1 MMSPAPLDIPYKTL
15 GLSRDDGVLRLTLNR
30 PKQRN
35 AINEAMIGELEQ
47 VVAALADDLSTRIVM
62 IRGAGGSFCA
72 GGDLKDFQ
80 RNYQGADNV
89 ERVAGENRRFGR
101 LLSAINSLPQVVIM
115 LIEGAAMGGGVG
127 LTCLG
132 DISICTADALFSMTE
147 TGMGIPPAQ
156 IAPFVVQRIGL
167 THTRRLMLSAARF
180 NGTEALRL
188 GLVHQVVND
197 AAALETAADAVIAQ
211 VLRCGPRANAATKE
225 ILQSCLAA
233 PLEDTLDMA
242 ATRFAEALKGDEAR
256 EGITAFHDKRAPAW
270 VPARKDA

>member
-1 MMSPAPLDIPYKTL
+1 MPGNTANIVCETLDL
-15 GLSRDDGVLRLTLNR
+15 AGGDGVLRLTLNR

-35 AINEAMIGELEQ
+35 AINEMMIGELET
-47 VVAALADDLSTRIVM
+47 VVAALAGDPSQRIVV
-62 IRGAGGSFCA
+62 IRGAAGSFCA

-80 RNYQGADNV
+80 RNYQGADNI
-89 ERVAGENRRFGR
+89 ERVAAENRRFGR
-101 LLSAINSLPQVVIM
+101 LLNAINTLPQVVIM

-127 LTCLG
+127 LACLG
-132 DISICTADALFSMTE
+132 DISICTTDALFSMTE

-180 NGTEALRL
+180 DGAEALRL
-188 GLVHQVVND
+188 GLVHQVARD
-197 AAALETAADAVIAQ
+197 AAALETAANVAIAQ

-233 PLEDTLDMA
+233 PLEETLDMA
-242 ATRFAEALKGDEAR
+242 AAHFADALKGGEAR
-256 EGITAFHDKRAPAW
+256 EGITAFHDKRAPGW
-270 VPARKDA
+270 VPERKGT

>member
-1 MMSPAPLDIPYKTL
+1 MSTNVLDLSCKTL
-15 GLSRDDGVLRLTLNR
+15 DLSSKNGVLHLMLNR

-35 AINEAMIGELEQ
+35 AINETMISELEK
-47 VVAALADDLSTRIVM
+47 VMAALASDLTTRIVV

-101 LLSAINSLPQVVIM
+101 LLSAINTLPQVVII

-132 DISICTADALFSMTE
+132 DISICTTDALFSMTE
-147 TGMGIPPAQ
+147 TGIGIPPAQ

-167 THTRRLMLSAARF
+167 TQSRRLMLSAARF
-180 NGTEALRL
+180 DGVEAMRL
-188 GLVHQVVND
+188 GLVHQVVDNNQTLN
-197 AAALETAADAVIAQ
+197 AAAQAVIAQ
-211 VLRCGPRANAATKE
+211 VLRCGPHANAAAKE
-225 ILQSCLAA
+225 ILRSCLEA

-242 ATRFAEALKGDEAR
+242 AIRFAEAIKGDEAR
-256 EGITAFHDKRAPAW
+256 EGIAAFHDKRAPAW
-270 VPARKDA
+270 VLARKDA

>member
-1 MMSPAPLDIPYKTL
+1 MPASARHIVCETLD
-15 GLSRDDGVLRLTLNR
+15 LSGDDGVLHLTLNR
-30 PKQRN
+30 PEQRN
-35 AINEAMIGELEQ
+35 AINEMMVGELET
-47 VVAALADDLSTRIVM
+47 VVAALANDPTSRIVV

-89 ERVAGENRRFGR
+89 ERVAGQNRRFGH
-101 LLSAINSLPQVVIM
+101 LLSAINTLPQVVIM

-132 DISICTADALFSMTE
+132 DISICTTDALFSMTE

-180 NGTEALRL
+180 DGTEALRL
-188 GLVHQVVND
+188 GLVHQVASD
-197 AAALETAADAVIAQ
+197 ATALGTVADAVIAQ

-225 ILQSCLAA
+225 ILRSCLEA

-242 ATRFAEALKGDEAR
+242 AARFAEALKGDEAR
-256 EGITAFHDKRAPAW
+256 EGIAAFHEKRAPDW
-270 VPARKDA
+270 VPARKGA